1 MDASKYRPSGRGST
15 PGSGSPRKSG
25 MPVSRPI
32 LQRPYSFTHGV
43 IPEVE
48 FSQALGAQLG
58 TVYFLFSQACQLN
71 ILCIVHVRTVTQNY
85 VMSLATFMMLM
96 QRMKNMERTN

>member
-1 MDASKYRPSGRGST
+1 MVYFDLVRAFFTHSGFAVPAPAPLLDASKYRPGGRGSG
-15 PGSGSPRKSG
+15 PGRDNQRKSG
-25 MPVSRPI
+25 VPVSRPV

-58 TVYFLFSQACQLN
+58 TVPFYFVC
-71 ILCIVHVRTVTQNY
+71 
-85 VMSLATFMMLM
+85 
-96 QRMKNMERTN
+96 MK